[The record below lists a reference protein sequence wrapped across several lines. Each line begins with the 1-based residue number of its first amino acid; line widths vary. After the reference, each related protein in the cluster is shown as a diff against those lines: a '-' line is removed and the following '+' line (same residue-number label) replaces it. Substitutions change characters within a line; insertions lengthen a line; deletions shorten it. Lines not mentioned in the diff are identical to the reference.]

1 MVGMTLN
8 TMPDI
13 QHRDAE
19 GNLIDNPKLAL
30 IGKRLKSP
38 NTIKYFYFSRRGCVY
53 FLVHNRVSAEVSE
66 IFLPFLLL
74 LKILIGIL
82 SISFQPFSSLSKNG

>member
-1 MVGMTLN
+1 MFFSLLKRKHVVGMTLN

-30 IGKRLKSP
+30 IG
-38 NTIKYFYFSRRGCVY
+38 IK
-53 FLVHNRVSAEVSE
+53 AEVSKNFDQLN
-66 IFLPFLLL
+66 IFVFPAEAVCISWFTIEYLLR
-74 LKILIGIL
+74 
-82 SISFQPFSSLSKNG
+82 

>member
-30 IGKRLKSP
+30 IGK
-38 NTIKYFYFSRRGCVY
+38 
-53 FLVHNRVSAEVSE
+53 
-66 IFLPFLLL
+66 
-74 LKILIGIL
+74 
-82 SISFQPFSSLSKNG
+82 SFQIFYDQRKISVFPAEAVCISWFTIEYLLR

>member
-13 QHRDAE
+13 QHKDAE

-38 NTIKYFYFSRRGCVY
+38 KT
-53 FLVHNRVSAEVSE
+53 
-66 IFLPFLLL
+66 
-74 LKILIGIL
+74 LI
-82 SISFQPFSSLSKNG
+82 N